1 MDGLMNSPG
10 HRRNILDKW
19 HKKVNIGLAWDSYN
33 IFVGIQHFEGG
44 YVEFDVLPGITDG
57 NLTMS
62 GRAINELRFLR

>member
-33 IFVGIQHFEGG
+33 SYVGIQHFEGG
-44 YVEFDVLPGITDG
+44 YVEFDELPEIMPMAFSPSQDTR
-57 NLTMS
+57 NQ
-62 GRAINELRFLR
+62 